1 MLNVTERQTKVNEKA
16 EICNPRAVEGYR
28 MTDRKRD
35 DGIGE

>member
-1 MLNVTERQTKVNEKA
+1 MLNVNKKQKEINEKA

-35 DGIGE
+35 DGIGD